1 MQWKGKGIVIMY
13 HSSCFSQCQ
22 IGQCFMFALRVEVL
36 AIEIVQSTFQFYIFP
51 LKVEKLAIE
60 ILQSTFQLILY
71 VTETNINHVS
81 KKVKFSL

>member
-1 MQWKGKGIVIMY
+1 
-13 HSSCFSQCQ
+13 
-22 IGQCFMFALRVEVL
+22 MFALRVEVL